1 VLKGYHILLLC
12 HNIMYA
18 VKYSQEKYYFRIQV
32 IAYAQSP
39 LRTKF
44 FPTSLDFD
52 LCPASAMKKR
62 V

>member
-1 VLKGYHILLLC
+1 
-12 HNIMYA
+12 MYA